1 MNIDGSTASTT
12 RHVVAGLTNEIEY
25 TFQIRAENQKG
36 ASSPSEPASATPIDL
51 PDRPTGLIAGG
62 GDQRVALVWDD
73 SHYES
78 ITGYQYFQL
87 VNQMSMAGSDSD
99 VGERF
104 ADAVVMEGDTIV
116 VSAGCH
122 LTDEGDPAG
131 GVYVFTRPSGGGSWV
146 EETVKLTASDGALD
160 DEFGLSIA
168 IDGDTI
174 VVGARQD
181 RESGTCTGEG
191 DPAGGVYVFTRPSG
205 GGSWVEET
213 VKLTASDGALD
224 DEFGLSIAI
233 DGDTIVVGARQD
245 RESGTC
251 TGEEDA
257 DPSSGHQPGPGAVY
271 VFTKPPGGW
280 VNANETAKLLAPG
293 SSLSDSFGNSVA
305 VDDDTIFVGAPDDAG
320 NGVASGAVHVFTRP
334 TDGWSDVNPVA
345 KLTAPDGAASDHFG
359 RVIAADGNTLVV
371 GAPQDTHQTIA
382 SGSAYVFD
390 KPDGGWVDD
399 TETAKVTPS
408 DPVA

>member
-168 IDGDTI
+168 I
-174 VVGARQD
+174 
-181 RESGTCTGEG
+181 
-191 DPAGGVYVFTRPSG
+191 
-205 GGSWVEET
+205 
-213 VKLTASDGALD
+213 TA
-224 DEFGLSIAI
+224 
-233 DGDTIVVGARQD
+233 T
-245 RESGTC
+245 
-251 TGEEDA
+251 
-257 DPSSGHQPGPGAVY
+257 PSSSAPVRIGSRVPAPARATQQVAYTSLPGPVGVG
-271 VFTKPPGGW
+271 VGSRKP
-280 VNANETAKLLAPG
+280 
-293 SSLSDSFGNSVA
+293 SS
-305 VDDDTIFVGAPDDAG
+305 
-320 NGVASGAVHVFTRP
+320 
-334 TDGWSDVNPVA
+334 
-345 KLTAPDGAASDHFG
+345 
-359 RVIAADGNTLVV
+359 
-371 GAPQDTHQTIA
+371 
-382 SGSAYVFD
+382 
-390 KPDGGWVDD
+390 
-399 TETAKVTPS
+399 
-408 DPVA
+408 

>member
-205 GGSWVEET
+205 
-213 VKLTASDGALD
+213 
-224 DEFGLSIAI
+224 
-233 DGDTIVVGARQD
+233 
-245 RESGTC
+245 
-251 TGEEDA
+251 
-257 DPSSGHQPGPGAVY
+257 
-271 VFTKPPGGW
+271 
-280 VNANETAKLLAPG
+280 
-293 SSLSDSFGNSVA
+293 
-305 VDDDTIFVGAPDDAG
+305 
-320 NGVASGAVHVFTRP
+320 
-334 TDGWSDVNPVA
+334 
-345 KLTAPDGAASDHFG
+345 
-359 RVIAADGNTLVV
+359 
-371 GAPQDTHQTIA
+371 DTHLKTTT
-382 SGSAYVFD
+382 FC
-390 KPDGGWVDD
+390 
-399 TETAKVTPS
+399 
-408 DPVA
+408 